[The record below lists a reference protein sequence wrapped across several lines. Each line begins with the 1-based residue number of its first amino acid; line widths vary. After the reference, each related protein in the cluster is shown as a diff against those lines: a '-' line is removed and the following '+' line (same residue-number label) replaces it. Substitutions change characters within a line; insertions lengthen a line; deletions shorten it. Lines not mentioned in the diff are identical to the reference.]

1 MDRNKTTRVQI
12 ILCLDGAYVHD
23 RGWTKVKG
31 DGMHLEA
38 FLILFEKK
46 KNDYIYLI
54 YANGFST
61 VALALRCV
69 VYIFNLIIAIFVFK
83 CDGLL

>member
-46 KNDYIYLI
+46 KMI
-54 YANGFST
+54 T
-61 VALALRCV
+61 
-69 VYIFNLIIAIFVFK
+69 
-83 CDGLL
+83 

>member
-46 KNDYIYLI
+46 KKMI
-54 YANGFST
+54 T
-61 VALALRCV
+61 
-69 VYIFNLIIAIFVFK
+69 
-83 CDGLL
+83 